1 MCSERLFAF
10 DKMWRDEVMRRR
22 KMVLK
27 RRIRMV
33 IAAFILILIGILVIP
48 ISHLKV
54 AASVKNMRQIEYKTY
69 VVLYGDT
76 LSGLADSY
84 MGKNFKNH
92 QDYIHDVMRANG
104 MNQAMIYE
112 GQLLIIPCEGDV
124 AENTQMAAA
133 GEDMRN

>member
-1 MCSERLFAF
+1 
-10 DKMWRDEVMRRR
+10 
-22 KMVLK
+22 
-27 RRIRMV
+27 MV

-48 ISHLKV
+48 ISHFKV
-54 AASVKNMRQIEYKTY
+54 AASEKNMRQIEYKTY
-69 VVLYGDT
+69 VVQYGDT
-76 LSGLADSY
+76 LWGLADSY

-92 QDYIHDVMRANG
+92 QDYIHD
-104 MNQAMIYE
+104 AMIYE

>member
-48 ISHLKV
+48 ISHFKV
-54 AASVKNMRQIEYKTY
+54 AASE
-69 VVLYGDT
+69 
-76 LSGLADSY
+76 
-84 MGKNFKNH
+84 KNFKNH

>member
-48 ISHLKV
+48 ISHFKV
-54 AASVKNMRQIEYKTY
+54 AASEKNMRQIEYKTY
-69 VVLYGDT
+69 VVQYGDT
-76 LSGLADSY
+76 LW
-84 MGKNFKNH
+84 
-92 QDYIHDVMRANG
+92 NG

-112 GQLLIIPCEGDV
+112 GQLLILPCEGDV

>member
-1 MCSERLFAF
+1 
-10 DKMWRDEVMRRR
+10 MRRR

-33 IAAFILILIGILVIP
+33 IAAFILILFIGILSGENPEDVK
-48 ISHLKV
+48 SGLA
-54 AASVKNMRQIEYKTY
+54 AASEKNMRQIEYKTY
-69 VVLYGDT
+69 VVQYGDT
-76 LSGLADSY
+76 LWGLADSY

>member
-33 IAAFILILIGILVIP
+33 IVAFILILIGILVIP
-48 ISHLKV
+48 ISNFKV
-54 AASVKNMRQIEYKTY
+54 AASEKNMRQIEYKTY
-69 VVLYGDT
+69 VVQYGDT
-76 LSGLADSY
+76 LWGLADSY
-84 MGKNFKNH
+84 MGKNFKNY

>member
-1 MCSERLFAF
+1 
-10 DKMWRDEVMRRR
+10 MRRR

-33 IAAFILILIGILVIP
+33 IAAFILILVGILVIP
-48 ISHLKV
+48 ISHFKV
-54 AASVKNMRQIEYKTY
+54 AAGEKNMRQIEYKTY
-69 VVLYGDT
+69 VVQYGDT
-76 LSGLADSY
+76 LWGLADSY

-133 GEDMRN
+133 GKEGKDMRN

>member
-1 MCSERLFAF
+1 
-10 DKMWRDEVMRRR
+10 MRRR

-27 RRIRMV
+27 RRIRMDD
-33 IAAFILILIGILVIP
+33 AAFILILIGILVIP
-48 ISHLKV
+48 ISHFKV
-54 AASVKNMRQIEYKTY
+54 AASEKNMRQIEYKTY
-69 VVLYGDT
+69 VVQYGDT
-76 LSGLADSY
+76 LWGLADSY

-124 AENTQMAAA
+124 TENTQMAAV

>member
-33 IAAFILILIGILVIP
+33 IVAFILILIGILVIP
-48 ISHLKV
+48 ISHFKV
-54 AASVKNMRQIEYKTY
+54 AASEKNMRQIEYKTY
-69 VVLYGDT
+69 VVQYGDT
-76 LSGLADSY
+76 LWGLADSS
-84 MGKNFKNH
+84 MEIHFKNH

>member
-48 ISHLKV
+48 ISHFKV
-54 AASVKNMRQIEYKTY
+54 AASEKNMRQIEYKTY
-69 VVLYGDT
+69 VVQYGDT
-76 LSGLADSY
+76 LWGLADSY
-84 MGKNFKNH
+84 MGKNFKKH

-133 GEDMRN
+133 GENMRN